1 MNLLTLRLGS
11 RDRIHPK
18 SPLLQRIA
26 CYIRRFRRYSLM
38 FSRDLCPSLWLFL
51 TTDKSVWITT
61 YTCHS
66 YDHPPLILLLQD
78 TPKFSLMFRESF
90 CAYCLAVP
98 CRLNTPTDNFSHLPS
113 IHSSP
118 VDACMSRILEIPF
131 DLPKIL
137 SILLLLKFLIT
148 CIMVNPISLVILLTS
163 IVIIIWVRW
172 FDLLRMLAILKQ
184 ILEFLLPAQTSF
196 LNMSW
201 FSTNQ
206 LPSVV
211 PLSLLNLSILG
222 QSVCFWSFVLEIIIP
237 LLSKHQIIQLSYN
250 MMPVHSFFLWL
261 STDTHISSV
270 VDRPIH
276 CWILPDN
283 ALHIQ

>member
-1 MNLLTLRLGS
+1 MYVTNPR
-11 RDRIHPK
+11 
-18 SPLLQRIA
+18 
-26 CYIRRFRRYSLM
+26 
-38 FSRDLCPSLWLFL
+38 
-51 TTDKSVWITT
+51 
-61 YTCHS
+61 
-66 YDHPPLILLLQD
+66 
-78 TPKFSLMFRESF
+78 
-90 CAYCLAVP
+90 
-98 CRLNTPTDNFSHLPS
+98 NT
-113 IHSSP
+113 I
-118 VDACMSRILEIPF
+118 

-163 IVIIIWVRW
+163 IVIIIWVCW

-184 ILEFLLPAQTSF
+184 ILEFLVPAQTSF

-206 LPSVV
+206 LPSIV

>member
-1 MNLLTLRLGS
+1 
-11 RDRIHPK
+11 
-18 SPLLQRIA
+18 
-26 CYIRRFRRYSLM
+26 
-38 FSRDLCPSLWLFL
+38 
-51 TTDKSVWITT
+51 
-61 YTCHS
+61 
-66 YDHPPLILLLQD
+66 
-78 TPKFSLMFRESF
+78 MFRESF

-118 VDACMSRILEIPF
+118 VDACMSQILEIPF

-148 CIMVNPISLVILLTS
+148 CIMVNPISLEILLTS

-201 FSTNQ
+201 FLANQ
-206 LPSVV
+206 IAIDLTPKSSWLIH
-211 PLSLLNLSILG
+211 PWSELLLL
-222 QSVCFWSFVLEIIIP
+222 IP
-237 LLSKHQIIQLSYN
+237 
-250 MMPVHSFFLWL
+250 
-261 STDTHISSV
+261 
-270 VDRPIH
+270 
-276 CWILPDN
+276 WIEN
-283 ALHIQ
+283 HNYYAI